1 VNIFMFMFS
10 SIFIRFF
17 RSKKERKLMKE
28 RKVFDKEMEQAG
40 VTVSHEEQ
48 SKAKT
53 WYYRNAVPAG
63 HERISGRWDLGCS
76 VLNLGCNSFA
86 GEVEYAEAEQW
97 MVEPDSLAGL
107 QWQELMVAAF

>member
-1 VNIFMFMFS
+1 MFS

-53 WYYRNAVPAG
+53 
-63 HERISGRWDLGCS
+63 
-76 VLNLGCNSFA
+76 
-86 GEVEYAEAEQW
+86 
-97 MVEPDSLAGL
+97 
-107 QWQELMVAAF
+107 